1 MDCWLFSPIFCQT
14 NPNIVLLITYPI
26 TVNLTVLF
34 LVLYRGLLILRNPNH
49 NNKYEKTTLVTGTR
63 TIRMITHNNNNPYN
77 YKYHV
82 LEKLYLSSSNWLRMA
97 GNMDTPSSLAPS

>member
-1 MDCWLFSPIFCQT
+1 
-14 NPNIVLLITYPI
+14 
-26 TVNLTVLF
+26 
-34 LVLYRGLLILRNPNH
+34 
-49 NNKYEKTTLVTGTR
+49 
-63 TIRMITHNNNNPYN
+63 MITHNNNNPYN